1 MKRNK
6 ALFTENNDMKQSK
19 YMVSR
24 ASTTKAEAHLL
35 ESEFT
40 TPRQYIDIRIFLF
53 ERNRQTWEDE
63 ESKGIETIEPQALND
78 VVLADSDFTIGIV
91 FEGKQQ
97 TLLRCSKDNGAILD
111 LCPDWLRVLLAVP
124 NTTEGTKAVE
134 IMKIGKA
141 QGCSFSYRTNPSHSD
156 FVELTKTTASPKELY
171 QCSIKRIAEITGVTL
186 LMVLRVN
193 PDRLRDYCEQNTPIW
208 QLDVYSIK
216 HCDRVADNGKRLFVP
231 GANPNVII
239 AFAYLH
245 DIARSDSNSD
255 PGHGERAT
263 QIIDEIRRTHLA
275 DFSDIEIRLL
285 KDACRLHETAE
296 RTGNKTIDICLDADR
311 LDLPRL
317 GIIPTPEQMATE
329 KGAQLAAELNSPAPA

>member
-6 ALFTENNDMKQSK
+6 ALFTENNNMKQSK
-19 YMVSR
+19 YMVNR
-24 ASTTKAEAHLL
+24 ASNAKAEIHLL

-40 TPRQYIDIRIFLF
+40 TPRQYLDIRIFLF

-63 ESKGIETIEPQALND
+63 ESKGSETIEWKALNNE
-78 VVLADSDFTIGIV
+78 VFADSDFTIELLFAGERWV
-91 FEGKQQ
+91 LAKCNKGK
-97 TLLRCSKDNGAILD
+97 GATFSI
-111 LCPDWLRVLLAVP
+111 CPDMIRLLFAIP
-124 NTTEGTKAVE
+124 NGTDGVKA
-134 IMKIGKA
+134 INIIDFGKSLS
-141 QGCSFSYRTNPSHSD
+141 CSFSYKTNPTSRD
-156 FVELTKTTASPKELY
+156 FVELTRTIDTPKELY
-171 QCSIKRIAEITGVTL
+171 QCRIMRIAEITGVTITRPL
-186 LMVLRVN
+186 FN
-193 PDRLRDYCEQNTPIW
+193 PDGLREYSRQQTPIW
-208 QLDVYSIK
+208 QLRIYGFE
-216 HCDRVADNGKRLFVP
+216 HFDRVAENGKQLHIP

-255 PGHGERAT
+255 PGHGERAA
-263 QIIDEIRRTHLA
+263 QIIDEIRRTHLV

-296 RTGNKTIDICLDADR
+296 RTGDKTIDICLDADR